1 MNKKIFSLTKVLL
14 KNSFQRYNENSKK
27 TSKIGKILLYVVLV
41 AYLMGIFGF
50 LSYGLITTMQQVQQ
64 EAMFIGVFLLGLAL
78 LTIIQSIISATN
90 VFYFSKDLEYILPLP
105 LKPNEILISKLN
117 VILVTEYIMELLF
130 AVAPIAVYGILTSA
144 GVMFYIISLLVLII
158 FPIIPILIATFIIM
172 IIMSFSRGVKNKDR
186 FRLIAPL
193 LGIVLAL
200 VLSFSLSGTSEI
212 TDEELINAITQANSM
227 VEMIS
232 DKLPIIKP
240 AINAIVNSDFIEFLK
255 LLVITAVVYVIFILI
270 GNKLYFRG
278 AVGTLSSGTKKG
290 KNITTNDIRNSSVG
304 KSYVTKEFKMLFKNP
319 IFFVQCVLPSV
330 LMPVVFLGIF
340 IVSISSNNSQESIKQ
355 FQNVLGSFIETPIG
369 LAIVL
374 SITEFLTSMLY
385 IAPTAISRDGQN
397 AIFMKY
403 IPVPYYK
410 QLIYKGIP
418 SVVFG
423 TITSIIVI
431 GFVYVIAAPSVLFLL
446 TVFILNLVL
455 LILQTILMELVDL
468 KKPKLEWSTE
478 YAVVKQNLNL
488 LWPFVLNLLEI
499 GIIFIVTIP
508 LSFTN
513 YLIIA
518 LVILVLHIIITY
530 FVNKYVYK
538 NQDKLF
544 DKIN

>member
-1 MNKKIFSLTKVLL
+1 MNKKIISLTKVLL
-14 KNSFQRYNENSKK
+14 KNSFQRYNENNKK
-27 TSKIGKILLYVVLV
+27 TSKIGKILLYAVLV
-41 AYLMGIFGF
+41 VYLIGIFGF
-50 LSYGLITTMQQVQQ
+50 LSYGLITTLQQVQQ

-105 LKPNEILISKLN
+105 LKSNEILISKLN
-117 VILVTEYIMELLF
+117 VILVTEYVMELLF
-130 AVAPIAVYGILTSA
+130 AVAPITAYGILTSA

-172 IIMSFSRGVKNKDR
+172 IIMSFSKGVKNKDR

-193 LGIVLAL
+193 LGIILAL

-255 LLVITAVVYVIFILI
+255 LLGITAIIYIAFILI

-278 AVGTLSSGTKKG
+278 AVGNLSSGSKKG
-290 KNITTNDIRNSSVG
+290 KNITTKDIRNSSVG
-304 KSYVTKEFKMLFKNP
+304 KSYVAKEFKMLFKNP

-355 FQNVLGSFIETPIG
+355 FQNVIGSFIETPIG

-403 IPVPYYK
+403 IPVSYYK

-446 TVFILNLVL
+446 TVLILNLVL

-508 LSFTN
+508 LSFAN

>member
-304 KSYVTKEFKMLFKNP
+304 KSYVTKEFRMLFKNP

>member
-50 LSYGLITTMQQVQQ
+50 LSYGLITTMQQVHQ
-64 EAMFIGVFLLGLAL
+64 ESMFIGVFLLGLAL

-278 AVGTLSSGTKKG
+278 VVGTLSSGTKKG

-508 LSFTN
+508 LSFAN

-518 LVILVLHIIITY
+518 SVILVLHIIITY